1 MTVQAQWSNSKSRN
15 PMDKIRAILVEDEE
29 ASRTTLRNYL
39 SKYCEDV
46 ELLGEAANIVEGAKL
61 IKQHDPQLVF
71 LDVEMP
77 FGNAFDLLEQYDKP
91 SFETIFVTAFSQYA
105 LQALNLSASHY
116 LMKPVNIEELVEAVG
131 KVKASLNDQNQIKT
145 SNILL
150 ENLQIENKQLR
161 KMVLPSMEGFE
172 VVVLKDVI
180 RLQAKDNLTDIFLS
194 DGTRRTVSKTL
205 KFYEEILSD
214 YDFVRVHK
222 SHIININCVKQYRK
236 GKGGDIY
243 LTDGSAVQLA
253 PARKELFLAKFR

>member
-1 MTVQAQWSNSKSRN
+1 
-15 PMDKIRAILVEDEE
+15 
-29 ASRTTLRNYL
+29 
-39 SKYCEDV
+39 
-46 ELLGEAANIVEGAKL
+46 
-61 IKQHDPQLVF
+61 
-71 LDVEMP
+71 
-77 FGNAFDLLEQYDKP
+77 
-91 SFETIFVTAFSQYA
+91 
-105 LQALNLSASHY
+105 
-116 LMKPVNIEELVEAVG
+116 MKPVNIEELVEAVG

-236 GKGGDIY
+236 GKGGDIH